1 MNVEIKNLG
10 ILKQASISLNDFT
23 IVCGENNTGK
33 SYAAYALFGFLK
45 YWRHYLPLQK
55 LNEHVDSVLRDGVI
69 RIDVSQYLQKANSI
83 LEKGCDRYAGDLSEI
98 FASKSNQFTDAKFQI
113 KFEESEYSIE
123 RKFHRSCKTSNQER
137 VLSADKKESSNELVI
152 SLLMAKSDTD
162 HFPKHVINDFISNSI
177 HELLFQP
184 LFPKPF
190 IASAE
195 RTGATIFCKELIFA
209 RNRLLEEMMKNG
221 ENLDPMNLLFKSYQ
235 AYSLPVKTNVEFTIN
250 LQSVARRSSVVADD
264 HPNLIQEFTDILGG
278 EYSIDKDDTIRFK
291 PKGTARILE
300 MDESSSS
307 VRSLLDLGFYLRH
320 IAQKGDLL
328 LIDEPERNLHPRNQC
343 RIARLL
349 VRLMNMGIKVFVT
362 THSDYLLKELNT
374 LIMLNGEEPHLK
386 EIADREQY
394 HASELLDANRIS
406 VYIAEK
412 ALVKF
417 DGNNKRTRC
426 HTLKPATIDNKLGIE
441 VTSFD
446 SVIDKMNNIQEEII
460 WAGE

>member
-1 MNVEIKNLG
+1 MKVELKNLG
-10 ILKQASISLNDFT
+10 ILKQATFALNDFT
-23 IVCGENNTGK
+23 IICGENNTGK
-33 SYAAYALFGFLK
+33 TYAAYALFGFLK

-55 LNEHVDSVLRDGVI
+55 LNEHVDSVLRDGVT

-162 HFPKHVINDFISNSI
+162 HFPKYVINDFISNSI

-190 IASAE
+190 IASVE
-195 RTGATIFCKELIFA
+195 RTGAAIFRKELNFA

-221 ENLDPMNLLFKSYQ
+221 ENNDPMDLLFKSYQ
-235 AYSLPVKTNVEFTIN
+235 DYPLPVKINVEFTRN
-250 LQSVARRSSVVADD
+250 LQSVAKRRSIVADD
-264 HPNLIQEFTDILGG
+264 HPYLIQEFADILGG
-278 EYSIDKDDTIRFK
+278 EYSVDKDDTIHFK
-291 PKGTARILE
+291 PKGTARNLE
-300 MDESSSS
+300 MHESSSS

-320 IAQKGDLL
+320 VAQKGDLL
-328 LIDEPERNLHPRNQC
+328 LIDEPELNLHPRNQC

-349 VRLMNMGIKVFVT
+349 VRLMNIGIKVFIT

-374 LIMLNGEEPHLK
+374 LIMLNGEESHLK

-394 HASELLDANRIS
+394 DASELLDANRIS

-412 ALVKF
+412 TLVKF
-417 DGNNKRTRC
+417 DGNKRRTRC
-426 HTLKPATIDNKLGIE
+426 HTLKPARIDNKFGIE
-441 VTSFD
+441 ATSFD

-460 WAGE
+460 WGGE

>member
-1 MNVEIKNLG
+1 M
-10 ILKQASISLNDFT
+10 NDFT

-33 SYAAYALFGFLK
+33 TYAAYALFGFLK

-55 LNEHVDSVLRDGVI
+55 LNEHVDSVLKDGVT
-69 RIDVSQYLQKANSI
+69 RIDVSQYLQKANRI

-98 FASKSNQFTDAKFQI
+98 FASKSNQFTDAKYQI
-113 KFEESEYSIE
+113 KFEESEFSIE
-123 RKFHRSCKTSNQER
+123 RKFHRNFTTSNQER
-137 VLSADKKESSNELVI
+137 IFSADKNESSNELVI
-152 SLLMAKSDTD
+152 SLLMEKSDTD
-162 HFPKHVINDFISNSI
+162 YFPKYVINDFISNSI
-177 HELLFQP
+177 HELLFKP

-190 IASAE
+190 IASVE
-195 RTGATIFCKELIFA
+195 RTGATIFRKELNFA

-221 ENLDPMNLLFKSYQ
+221 ENIDPMDLLFKSYQ
-235 AYSLPVKTNVEFTIN
+235 DYPLPVKTNVEFTRN
-250 LQSVARRSSVVADD
+250 LQSVAKRSSIVADE
-264 HPNLIQEFTDILGG
+264 HPYLIQEFADILGG
-278 EYSIDKDDTIRFK
+278 EYSVDKDDTIHFK
-291 PKGTARILE
+291 PKGTARKLE

-320 IAQKGDLL
+320 VAQKGDLL
-328 LIDEPERNLHPRNQC
+328 LIDEPELNLHPRNQC

-349 VRLMNMGIKVFVT
+349 VRLMNIGIKVFIT

-374 LIMLNGEEPHLK
+374 LIMLNGEEPYLK
-386 EIADREQY
+386 EIAERERY

-412 ALVKF
+412 ALVKL
-417 DGNNKRTRC
+417 DGNKRRTKC
-426 HTLKPATIDNKLGIE
+426 HTLKSARIDNKLGIE

-446 SVIDKMNNIQEEII
+446 SVIDKMNDIQEEIV